1 MGTLLLRLAAP
12 MQSWGSSSRFVN
24 RATDHA
30 PTKSGVIGLL
40 AAACGLRRTDPL
52 EDLLDL
58 QFGVRIDQPG
68 RVERDFQTARYFA
81 PKPTGD
87 TEVERQIGPSFAPEL
102 LRGSWESLP
111 LTNRYYL
118 ADAVFVA
125 AVAGDDE
132 LIGALDNAIRHP
144 KFPLYLGRRAFPPS
158 EPILPPELGVRKSD
172 IWAALSDLQAT
183 PWQARPWYR
192 RRYGADTKEIEVR
205 LDAGTV
211 PEGVPMGRRTMTTH
225 TDEPISFDPRLRQ
238 YGVRTVVQTWLPLTP
253 SVPSDSPPDLLPGS
267 PLRPPQHDPFVLL
280 GDV

>member
-1 MGTLLLRLAAP
+1 

-52 EDLLDL
+52 EDLLNL

-81 PKPTGD
+81 PKPAGD
-87 TEVERQIGPSFAPEL
+87 TKVERQNGPSLTSES

-125 AVAGDDE
+125 AVAGDGD
-132 LIGALDNAIRHP
+132 LIDALDQAIRHP
-144 KFPLYLGRRAFPPS
+144 KFPLYLGRRAFPLS

-172 IWAALSDLQAT
+172 IWAALSDLRAT

-205 LDAGTV
+205 LDAGAV
-211 PEGVPMGRRTMTTH
+211 PEGVPMGRRTMATR
-225 TDEPISFDPRLRQ
+225 TDEPVSFDPRLRQ
-238 YGVRTVVQTWLPLTP
+238 YGVRTVVQTWIPVFP
-253 SVPSDSPPDLLPGS
+253 SVSPGS
-267 PLRPPQHDPFVLL
+267 VSDDLPISQSRPPQHDPFVLL
-280 GDV
+280 GDT